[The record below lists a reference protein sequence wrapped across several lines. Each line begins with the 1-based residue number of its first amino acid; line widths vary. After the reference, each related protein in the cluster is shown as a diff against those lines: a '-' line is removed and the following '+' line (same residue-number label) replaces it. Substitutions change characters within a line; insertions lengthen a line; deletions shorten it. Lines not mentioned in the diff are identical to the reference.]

1 MCVGVVGIVGAAPCK
16 FLTDREITGEVLGE
30 VVGMVVTMVDVD
42 ICRTAA
48 DVSTSPIYFLS
59 ESKRLSYGSIL

>member
-30 VVGMVVTMVDVD
+30 VVGMVVTMVGVGV
-42 ICRTAA
+42 CRIASHA
-48 DVSTSPIYFLS
+48 STTPFFFLS
-59 ESKRLSYGSIL
+59 ESKALSYGSIV

>member
-30 VVGMVVTMVDVD
+30 VVGMVVTMVDVV
-42 ICRTAA
+42 ICRIASDA
-48 DVSTSPIYFLS
+48 STSPIFSLS
-59 ESKRLSYGSIL
+59 ESKRLFYASIV